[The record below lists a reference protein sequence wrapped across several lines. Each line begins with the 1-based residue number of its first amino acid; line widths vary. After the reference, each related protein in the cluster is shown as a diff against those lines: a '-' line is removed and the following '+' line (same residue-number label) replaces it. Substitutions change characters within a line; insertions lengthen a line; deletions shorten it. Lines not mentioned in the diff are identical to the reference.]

1 MRKTALLA
9 GSVALVAL
17 LGLSSCDAMFDSN
30 VFKTIGLG
38 QIDVSK
44 ADLSSPAAIN
54 EAAASSPDFYAKLSD
69 SQKADALAVLI
80 PNYSSSPTSADLVKS
95 IKDGTTTAANLVLAA
110 TLEIKTTQ
118 ASEVI
123 DKVGAALGKV
133 SSSGSGSPDMGSIIE
148 SVLPANALVVDPANP
163 TVPPQAFRDIITS
176 FTSAA
181 TSLQAVADTMPAGG
195 TLPAVPGGTSQ
206 DTATYAVLSIAIAA
220 VKVDPV
226 YAAKNPTATPAD
238 ALWVAINNTDPKAA
252 TPIAVAPGVF
262 DFSTGSKSTL
272 NTLLGAADIDIAGLG
287 GSSSSTTSS
296 STTTTTIR
304 R

>member
-44 ADLSSPAAIN
+44 ADLSSPSAIN
-54 EAAASSPDFYAKLSD
+54 EAAASSPDFYAKLSG
-69 SQKADALAVLI
+69 SQKATALSTLI
-80 PNYSSSPTSADLVKS
+80 PNYSSSMTSADLLKV
-95 IKDGTTTAANLVLAA
+95 TTAANLVLAA

-133 SSSGSGSPDMGSIIE
+133 SSSGSGSPDMGSIVA
-148 SVLPANALVVDPANP
+148 SVLPANALVVDPAHP

-176 FTSAA
+176 FTSAS
-181 TSLQAVADTMPAGG
+181 TMLQAVADDMPKDGSG

-220 VKVDPV
+220 VKVDPA

-252 TPIAVAPGVF
+252 TPIAVTPGVF

-272 NTLLGAADIDIAGLG
+272 NTLLGAADINIAGLG
-287 GSSSSTTSS
+287 GSSSSTTST